1 MHHDL
6 FHIQGAYWVSE
17 LSIEEGFWWQVL
29 VVPARGCCLLLPLL
43 HPLTAQFSHCKT
55 GIDPSVLDQ
64 ILNLHSPCDEI
75 APPASGTTTTTSSNF
90 STKSSLFWSCSTPK
104 RLSQQPCHPQTYT
117 SSLCRKMKQ
126 KEPFF
131 TTLVQGWLH
140 ISLIK
145 ASPKHQK

>member
-29 VVPARGCCLLLPLL
+29 VVPARGCCLL

-75 APPASGTTTTTSSNF
+75 APPASMGTTTTTSSNF
-90 STKSSLFWSCSTPK
+90 STKSSLVLKLFHPKK

-126 KEPFF
+126 KRLFF